1 MAVRHCAATGL
12 AGGMMLAV
20 LLAVLPAGNGSLAGG
35 LDSPEITDYRVWQST
50 RCYKPRPPTVQIVDP
65 LSFNLAIEG
74 FNQYLAHMRRYLEC
88 AEQEANEDFASLK
101 RVLEQGLART
111 RGEAL
116 QALEEAREEIEQ
128 YRSLYAPADPP
139 DSAPPN
145 PQ

>member
-1 MAVRHCAATGL
+1 MNRRLCAMAIAGSLAAAIVAADG
-12 AGGMMLAV
+12 
-20 LLAVLPAGNGSLAGG
+20 PALAGG
-35 LDSPEITDYRVWQST
+35 LDQPEITDYRIWQST
-50 RCYKPRPPTVQIVDP
+50 RCYKPRPPAVQIVDP
-65 LSFNLAIEG
+65 LSFNLSVEG

-116 QALEEAREEIEQ
+116 QELQDAREEIDQ
-128 YRSLYAPADPP
+128 FRSLYAPPP
-139 DSAPPN
+139 QNAGDARPN